1 MTTATKAAKMT
12 PVEVEAIRALGSPAR
27 QMDALKN
34 RNAGGRCVII
44 ACGPSL
50 SEYTPEEL
58 TGLLKDETVIAIKQ
72 AFPYAPGIMDYLLLN
87 TWNYQKYDFSEHRP
101 LVVYE
106 KAAADP
112 KVFGEHDISLN
123 IPRPSELSQ
132 QLARARNFDDYT
144 FDAQLDRPW
153 GPGVLYELGFY
164 LGVHLGV
171 KEIVTLGWDVG
182 VKNTTVMP
190 HFYDRPDP
198 RKTKILAQSQAIAG
212 RDERNKFLHD
222 NGVLYNKP
230 RIIPDEVDAC
240 AAVSGDWYDWLAG
253 KGIDLKVVSRCSLVD
268 EKIPRIRLED
278 LA

>member
-1 MTTATKAAKMT
+1 MDLATKNVKIGRQDIAALQQ
-12 PVEVEAIRALGSPAR
+12 LGSADK
-27 QMDALKN
+27 QLAALKD
-34 RNAGGRCVII
+34 RNTGGRCVII

-50 SEYTPEEL
+50 MEYSPEAL
-58 TGLLKDETVIAIKQ
+58 TDLLKDETVIAIKQ
-72 AFPYAPGIMDYLLLN
+72 AFAYAPTIMDYLLLN

-101 LVVYE
+101 LIMYE
-106 KAAADP
+106 RAAADP
-112 KVFGEHDISLN
+112 QVFGEQDILLN

-132 QLARARNFDDYT
+132 QLARAKNFDSYT
-144 FDAQLDRPW
+144 FDAQTDRPW

-198 RKTKILAQSQAIAG
+198 RKTRILAQSQNITG
-212 RDERNKFLHD
+212 RDERNRFLHD

-240 AAVSGDWYDWLAG
+240 AAVSGDWYDWLLS
-253 KGIDLKVVSRCSLVD
+253 KGIDLKVVSRASLVD
-268 EKIPRIRLED
+268 KKIPRIRLED
-278 LA
+278 L